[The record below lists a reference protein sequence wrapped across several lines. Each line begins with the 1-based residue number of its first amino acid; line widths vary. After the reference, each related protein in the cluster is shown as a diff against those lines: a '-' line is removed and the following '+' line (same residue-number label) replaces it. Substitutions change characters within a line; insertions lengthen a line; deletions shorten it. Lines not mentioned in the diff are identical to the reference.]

1 MITEP
6 EGVITSPISMIR
18 APEMDDHVRQSLI
31 RSMNREKHEQGYWI
45 PPFTLSLLHL
55 SLDS

>member
-31 RSMNREKHEQGYWI
+31 RPMNREKHEQGYWI

-55 SLDS
+55 SC